1 MEKFEAS
8 VEVRQPVD
16 KVFAFATDLDN
27 NVHWQTGF
35 LESEI
40 ISGGSMEVGTTF
52 RCVNEF
58 LSQRVETQGVVTEYE
73 PNKKCSYQVV
83 SGPIQANNSFIFEP
97 IEGGTKITTLAQ
109 ADLKAFRFTK
119 AIVAYQARKQIEKD
133 LTTLKNVLETG
144 I

>member
-8 VEVRQPVD
+8 VEVKKPVD

-27 NVHWQTGF
+27 NVHWQSGF

-40 ISGGSMEVGTTF
+40 TSGGSIEVGATF

-58 LSQRVETQGVVTEYE
+58 LSRRIETEGVITEYE
-73 PNKKCSYQVV
+73 PNRKCSYKII
-83 SGPIQANNSFIFEP
+83 SGPIKADNSFIFEP
-97 IEGGTKITTLAQ
+97 VDGGTKITTLAQ
-109 ADLKAFRFTK
+109 ANLKAFRFTK
-119 AIVAYQARKQIEKD
+119 SIVAYQARKQIEKD
-133 LTTLKNVLETG
+133 LTTLKKFLEAG